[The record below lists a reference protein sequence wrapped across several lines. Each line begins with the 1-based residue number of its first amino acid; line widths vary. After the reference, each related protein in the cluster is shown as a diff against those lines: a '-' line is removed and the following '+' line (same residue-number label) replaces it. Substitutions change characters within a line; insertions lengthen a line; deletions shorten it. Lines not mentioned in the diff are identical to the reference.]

1 MKCGEKLEVE
11 WLPTTV
17 FSTHSCFVI
26 LFNRLCLDV
35 RVDADEVRVTQMSDS
50 AEYKSVQFGS
60 DFELEYFLRKHM
72 IVQLKTK

>member
-1 MKCGEKLEVE
+1 MKCEEKIEVE

-26 LFNRLCLDV
+26 LFRRLCLDV
-35 RVDADEVRVTQMSDS
+35 RVDANEVRLTQMTEN
-50 AEYKSVQFGS
+50 AEYKSVQFGY

-72 IVQLKTK
+72 IAQLKTT